1 MGSCC
6 NLMTSTAT
14 ARQKEIFQAMKRADF
29 YPHRATLIQQRETHI
44 SMVFLTGP
52 YVYKIKKPVDLEFLD
67 YTTLE
72 KRRRFCHQEVAL
84 NRRLTHN
91 VYLEVVPITLKK
103 GSYYMAGPG
112 TAVEYCV
119 KMRQLRQEASM
130 IRLLEAGKI
139 DKEKL
144 RALAHILARFYG
156 RASTGG
162 NITAFG
168 SWETVWKNCE
178 ENFKQT
184 EAFVGTI
191 LDERVFQI
199 VRAATRSFLRRRQEL
214 FRRRMEEE
222 KIRDCHGD
230 LRSGHIYFE
239 NGIQIVDC
247 IEFNERF
254 RYGDITSDLAFLAM
268 DLDYE
273 GHPRSAQDLVKAY
286 VSCVKDHDV
295 FALLDFYKCYRAFV
309 RLKVNCLRLQQGDLT
324 KQERDRLLKETERY
338 TDLAYQYAVQFTR
351 PTLWVL
357 CGMPA
362 SGKSTVAKE
371 VAKCL
376 GIGVFRSDAVRK
388 ELFGLQ
394 PQEQRDVPF
403 EEGIYSREASSLT
416 YGKLLLL
423 AQEELE
429 NGRSV
434 ILDATYAS
442 RHQRSEVLRLAN
454 DADANVMFVEC
465 ISSEAVLKKR
475 LIQREKTSFISDAR
489 LHHFDKMKALFEPLD
504 EVPDDVHI
512 AIDTE
517 GSLEGALQEILSHD
531 SLLLPRHTAE
541 AVE

>member
-1 MGSCC
+1 
-6 NLMTSTAT
+6 MTNTA
-14 ARQKEIFQAMKRADF
+14 ADRQKEIFQAMKRPDF
-29 YPHRATLIQQRETHI
+29 YPHRVTLVQQRETHI

-72 KRRRFCHQEVAL
+72 KRRRFCHQEVTL

-91 VYLEVVPITLKK
+91 VYLDVVPITLKK

-168 SWETVWKNCE
+168 SWETVSKNCD
-178 ENFKQT
+178 ENFRQT
-184 EAFVGTI
+184 EAFLGTI

-199 VRAATRSFLRRRQEL
+199 VRAATRSFLRRRKEL
-214 FRRRMEEE
+214 FERRMEEE

-239 NGIQIVDC
+239 DGIQIVDC

-273 GHPRSAQDLVKAY
+273 GHPQSAHDLLKAY
-286 VSCVKDHDV
+286 VSYTQDHDV
-295 FALLDFYKCYRAFV
+295 FALLDFYKCYRALV
-309 RLKVNCLRLQQGDLT
+309 RMKVNCLRLQQGDLT
-324 KQERDRLLKETERY
+324 KQERDRLLKETGRY
-338 TDLAYQYAVQFTR
+338 TDLAYEYAVQFTR
-351 PTLWVL
+351 PTLWVF
-357 CGMPA
+357 CGLPA
-362 SGKSTVAKE
+362 SGKSTIAKE
-371 VAKCL
+371 VAKSL
-376 GIGVFRSDAVRK
+376 GIGVFRSDAIRK
-388 ELFGLQ
+388 GLFGRQ
-394 PQEQRDVPF
+394 PQEQMDLPF
-403 EEGIYSREASSLT
+403 EKGIYSKQASSLT

-423 AQEELE
+423 AQEEME
-429 NGRSV
+429 KGRSV
-434 ILDATYAS
+434 ILDATYGN
-442 RHQRSEVLRLAN
+442 RHQRNEVVRLAH
-454 DADANVMFVEC
+454 DMDANLMLVEC
-465 ISSEAVLKKR
+465 TCSEAVLKKR
-475 LIQREKTSFISDAR
+475 LIQRERTSSVSDAR
-489 LHHFDKMKALFEPLD
+489 LHHFDRIKALFQPLD
-504 EVPDDVHI
+504 EVPDEVHI

-517 GSLEGALQEILSHD
+517 GSLEEVLQEILSHD
-531 SLLLPRHTAE
+531 SLLLPRQTAE
-541 AVE
+541 AVERNSM